1 MGGGRM
7 TQRLTGK
14 TALITGGGNGIG
26 REIAL
31 RFAAEG
37 AQVVSL
43 DTDEASNA
51 RTASLVRGQGG
62 RCDPVSGDVSV
73 AADTARAFRIAGRV
87 DVLVNNAMNVSGDG
101 FLHKVAEEDWDH
113 VVDVCLKGVF
123 LCCRQAL
130 PAMMERRSGVIIN
143 MCSVNAITGVHL
155 AAYTAAKGGMLSLT
169 RLLAS
174 HYGRFGIRTNAI
186 CPGTILTESTRQYHE
201 KNPEMEAELRALY
214 PAGKFGTPADIAECA
229 LYLCSDQAGFVNGS
243 VIVVDGGLAAGHQLP
258 SVIGAIG

>member
-1 MGGGRM
+1 MA
-7 TQRLTGK
+7 QRLAAK

-37 AQVVSL
+37 AHVVSL
-43 DTDEASNA
+43 DTDEAGNA
-51 RTASLVRGQGG
+51 RTASLVREQGG
-62 RCDPVSGDVSV
+62 KCDPVQGDVSV
-73 AADTARAFRIAGRV
+73 AADIARAFRAAAKV
-87 DVLVNNAMNVSGDG
+87 DILVNNAMNISGDG
-101 FLHKVAEEDWDH
+101 FLHKVAEEAWDH
-113 VVDVCLKGVF
+113 VVDVCLKGVY

-130 PAMMERRSGVIIN
+130 PAMMERRWGVIVNI
-143 MCSVNAITGVHL
+143 CSVNALTGIHL

-174 HYGRFGIRTNAI
+174 QYGRFGIRTNAI
-186 CPGTILTESTRQYHE
+186 CPGTIVTESTRQYHE
-201 KNPEMEAELRALY
+201 QNPEMAAELRTMY

-243 VIVVDGGLAAGHQLP
+243 VIVVDGGLVAGHQLP

>member
-1 MGGGRM
+1 MD
-7 TQRLTGK
+7 QRVAGK

-43 DTDEASNA
+43 DMDEAANA
-51 RTASLVRGQGG
+51 RTASMIRDQGG
-62 RCDPVSGDVSV
+62 RCEQVQGDVTV
-73 AADTARAFRIAGRV
+73 AADTARAFRAARSV
-87 DVLVNNAMNVSGDG
+87 DILVNNAMNISGDG
-101 FLHKVAEEDWDH
+101 FLHQVAEEAWDH
-113 VVDVCLKGVF
+113 VVAVCLKGVF

-143 MCSVNAITGVHL
+143 ICSVNAITGIHL

-169 RLLAS
+169 RLMAS
-174 HYGRFGIRTNAI
+174 QYARFGIRTNAI
-186 CPGTILTESTRQYHE
+186 CPGTILTDSTRVYHE
-201 KNPEMEAELRALY
+201 RYPEMADELRALY

-229 LYLCSDQAGFVNGS
+229 LYLGSDQAGFVNGS
-243 VIVVDGGLAAGHQLP
+243 VIVVDGGLTASHQLP
-258 SVIGAIG
+258 SVIPAIG